1 MEENQSYL
9 QLIKELKQNI
19 IHSRYEASRLANREL
34 LKLYMATGLKLS
46 EKVATENWGAK
57 IIGELA
63 LDLQKELPGLRG
75 FSRRNL
81 MNMKQFAEA
90 YASTHFMQSMT
101 AQISNSL
108 IVQSPTAQ
116 LNNDADLFFS
126 ISFTHHLL
134 LLNKCKNLE
143 ERLFYI
149 RHAATQF
156 WSVSILEL
164 KIAENLYK
172 HQGTLPNNFEATV
185 SKDLRD
191 TALQVFRD
199 EYLWDFMQLEG
210 SEDER
215 AIETEIVN
223 NIRKF
228 ILGLGKGF
236 AFLGNQFRLEVD
248 GQEFFIDLLFYNRHL
263 QCLIAFELKRGKFK
277 PEYAGQL
284 NFYLNVLDD
293 KVKLPH
299 ENPSIGIILCK
310 EKSNTVVEYA
320 FRSVSNAMGAASFK
334 TTRHIPDELRK
345 FLPDEGKLSKLL

>member
-1 MEENQSYL
+1 MEKNQSYL
-9 QLIKELKQNI
+9 QLIRELKQNI
-19 IHSRYEASRLANREL
+19 VHSRYEASRLANREL
-34 LKLYMATGLKLS
+34 LKLYMSTGLKLS
-46 EKVATENWGAK
+46 ERVASENWGAK
-57 IIGELA
+57 IIGQLA

-81 MNMKQFAEA
+81 MNMKQFAKA
-90 YASTHFMQSMT
+90 YMNTYFMQLAT
-101 AQISNSL
+101 AQITEPR
-108 IVQSPTAQ
+108 IVQSSTAQ
-116 LNNDADLFFS
+116 LNNDVDLFFS
-126 ISFTHHLL
+126 VSFTHHLL

-149 RHAATQF
+149 RHAASQF

-164 KIAENLYK
+164 KIAEDLYK
-172 HQGTLPNNFEATV
+172 HQGTLPNNFEVTV
-185 SKDLRD
+185 PKDLRD

-263 QCLIAFELKRGKFK
+263 QCLVAFELKRGKFR

-320 FRSVSNAMGAASFK
+320 FRSVSNAMGAATFK
-334 TTRHIPDELRK
+334 TTRHIPDELKK
-345 FLPDEGKLSKLL
+345 FLPDEGNLSKLL

>member
-1 MEENQSYL
+1 MEYL
-9 QLIKELKQNI
+9 E
-19 IHSRYEASRLANREL
+19 
-34 LKLYMATGLKLS
+34 T
-46 EKVATENWGAK
+46 
-57 IIGELA
+57 
-63 LDLQKELPGLRG
+63 
-75 FSRRNL
+75 
-81 MNMKQFAEA
+81 
-90 YASTHFMQSMT
+90 
-101 AQISNSL
+101 
-108 IVQSPTAQ
+108 
-116 LNNDADLFFS
+116 
-126 ISFTHHLL
+126 
-134 LLNKCKNLE
+134 
-143 ERLFYI
+143 
-149 RHAATQF
+149 F

-185 SKDLRD
+185 SKDLRN

-210 SEDER
+210 SEDEG

-263 QCLIAFELKRGKFK
+263 QCLVGKFK
-277 PEYAGQL
+277 PEYVGQL

-299 ENPSIGIILCK
+299 ENPSIGIILCE

-320 FRSVSNAMGAASFK
+320 FRSVSNAMGAATFK
-334 TTRHIPDELRK
+334 TTRHIPDELRQ
-345 FLPDEGKLSKLL
+345 FLPDEGELSKLL